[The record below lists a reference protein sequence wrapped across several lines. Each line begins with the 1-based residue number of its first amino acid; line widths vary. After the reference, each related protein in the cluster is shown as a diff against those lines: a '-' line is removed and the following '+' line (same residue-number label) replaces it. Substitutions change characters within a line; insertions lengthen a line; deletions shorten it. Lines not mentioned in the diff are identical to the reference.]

1 MTQQRR
7 PDPEPLKTNDTA
19 TIMVGIVLWAIALI
33 VLLIVR
39 PDQSWYSW
47 TCVAGIGMGFFG
59 LWFVKRR
66 DRKAGRE
73 VTRSAAAAESRSP
86 APPDIP

>member
-7 PDPEPLKTNDTA
+7 PDPEPLKTNDSA
-19 TIMVGIVLWAIALI
+19 TITVGIVLWAIALI

-59 LWFVKRR
+59 LWFVRRR
-66 DRKAGRE
+66 DRKVR
-73 VTRSAAAAESRSP
+73 TSASAEASRNP
-86 APPDIP
+86 APPGSP

>member
-19 TIMVGIVLWAIALI
+19 TITVGIVLWAIALI
-33 VLLIVR
+33 VLLVVR
-39 PDQSWYSW
+39 PDQSWYPW

-59 LWFVKRR
+59 LWFVRRR
-66 DRKAGRE
+66 DQKIRRSA
-73 VTRSAAAAESRSP
+73 SAAASRSP
-86 APPDIP
+86 EPRDTP